1 MEETRRKLLQDLQ
14 EAQSE
19 LTRLDQMLEERGE
32 YGYGR
37 GDPAVY
43 QWELNLSLRD
53 QFQQRLKQ
61 IQGALQRIEE
71 GSYGLCER
79 CGRQIEQARLEA
91 LPFAS
96 MCIDCARS
104 SQ

>member
-1 MEETRRKLLQDLQ
+1 MDKIKRKLLQELQ
-14 EAQSE
+14 EVRSE
-19 LTRLDQMLEERGE
+19 LGRLDQMLEERGE

-53 QFQQRLKQ
+53 QFQRRSKQ
-61 IQGALQRIEE
+61 IQDALQRIEE
-71 GSYGLCER
+71 GSYGLCET
-79 CGRQIEQARLEA
+79 CGREIERARLEA